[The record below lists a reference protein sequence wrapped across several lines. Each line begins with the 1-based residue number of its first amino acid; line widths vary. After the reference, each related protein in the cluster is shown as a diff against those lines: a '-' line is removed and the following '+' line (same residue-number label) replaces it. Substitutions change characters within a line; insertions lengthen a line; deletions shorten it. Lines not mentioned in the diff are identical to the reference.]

1 MVDIDKYREFIS
13 WFKLRK
19 EKFTTSDV
27 RRESSLAPQT
37 IDNILENLIKTKT
50 PYVKTEGEGT
60 NRKYIKLRDVDL
72 DFFTE

>member
-1 MVDIDKYREFIS
+1 MVDISRYKVFID
-13 WFKLRK
+13 WFKNRK

-37 IDNILENLIKTKT
+37 IDKILDTLIQTKK

-60 NRKYIKLRDVDL
+60 NRKYIKLRDIDL
-72 DFFTE
+72 DFFAE